1 MRRVC
6 RPIRIRVVRGN
17 DFYLAARL
25 RDAMQLVDETKHIRN
40 VFDHMA
46 TNDLFKLV
54 IGEWVWKR
62 SQVVNDVSV
71 SRTVRVDTDRA
82 GILVLTTA
90 DIKNSFLR

>member
-1 MRRVC
+1 MRSDDLQH
-6 RPIRIRVVRGN
+6 P
-17 DFYLAARL
+17 AWL

-40 VFDHMA
+40 MFDHMA